1 MHPFQPPPH
10 RPPDTLPPMAASTGA
25 SRPWRTVP
33 CAQGIEGFDAPDRL
47 TQQWVWHSRFGT
59 IVIEVRGKEVFVNG
73 DRVAPHAP

>member
-1 MHPFQPPPH
+1 MHPLQPPPL
-10 RPPDTLPPMAASTGA
+10 RPPANLPPLAAPAGPSV
-25 SRPWRTVP
+25 PWRTVA
-33 CAQGIEGFDAPDRL
+33 CAQGIAGFDASDRL